1 MNELRFM
8 VPGMSCGH
16 CADAV
21 TVALADLPGVTS
33 VEIDVASAWVVVR
46 GQGFE
51 ISAVEAAVNTS
62 GHIAEL

>member
-1 MNELRFM
+1 MNELPFM
-8 VPGMSCGH
+8 IPGMSCGH
-16 CADAV
+16 CANAI

-33 VEIDVASAWVVVR
+33 VEIDVTSAWVIVR
-46 GQGFE
+46 GQGYE